1 MRPLDARPSEFTLGN
16 HGIIEYRRL
25 SMKVQRDQA
34 ETWAEWFAALADP
47 TRILILNLLATERR
61 PMPVGEIVDRLDV
74 GQSTVSHHLRT
85 LSSTCFV
92 LVEPQGTSNRYRIN
106 ERCLECFPT
115 AAELVMGRGPRA
127 APWIGERELASPR
140 AQAASARG
148 RQTRRTSPA
157 RRS

>member
-1 MRPLDARPSEFTLGN
+1 
-16 HGIIEYRRL
+16 
-25 SMKVQRDQA
+25 MKVQRKHA

-61 PMPVGEIVDRLDV
+61 PMAVGEIVDRVDV
-74 GQSTVSHHLRT
+74 GQSTVSHHLRI
-85 LSSTCFV
+85 LSDTCFV

-115 AAELVMGRGPRA
+115 AAELVMGRGPRT
-127 APWIGERELASPR
+127 APWIGEPEPASPGTK
-140 AQAASARG
+140 AASARW
-148 RQTRRTSPA
+148 RQARRRPPA